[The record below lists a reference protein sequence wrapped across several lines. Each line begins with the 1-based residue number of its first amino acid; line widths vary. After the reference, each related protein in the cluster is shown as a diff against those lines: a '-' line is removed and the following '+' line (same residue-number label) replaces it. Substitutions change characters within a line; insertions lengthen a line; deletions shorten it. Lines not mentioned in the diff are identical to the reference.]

1 VSQTISFGCVL
12 LSSSVKPVSA
22 TGLVCLVVSDSVWH
36 LTTTTSRVVLRD
48 LLKYSDFSFFKA
60 SYRQRPGRLCS
71 LREVIESSRG
81 QYSSYA

>member
-1 VSQTISFGCVL
+1 VSQTISVGCVL
-12 LSSSVKPVSA
+12 FPSLVKPVSA
-22 TGLVCLVVSDSVWH
+22 TTRVCLVVSDSAWH
-36 LTTTTSRVVLRD
+36 LTAATSHVALRD
-48 LLKYSDFSFFKA
+48 LLKYSNFSSFKA